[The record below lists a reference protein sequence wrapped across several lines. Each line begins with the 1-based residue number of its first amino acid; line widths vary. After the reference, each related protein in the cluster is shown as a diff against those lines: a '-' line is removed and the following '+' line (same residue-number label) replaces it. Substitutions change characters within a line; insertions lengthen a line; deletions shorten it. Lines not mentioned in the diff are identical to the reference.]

1 MLFST
6 SLLFAHSVPCTA
18 ITKPFLYDSA
28 PNFTALHCYFAVLML
43 TNLPEAVQYLVLAA
57 GKLCAEDSTIFWQI
71 LPVSFPFFCFCE
83 LS

>member
-57 GKLCAEDSTIFWQI
+57 GKLCAEDSTIF
-71 LPVSFPFFCFCE
+71 
-83 LS
+83 